1 MRAEVEIAMR
11 MLLMADQSVPPDGRI
26 DRAVDV
32 LRGVRHDLPDL
43 VRMKELRSM
52 LHLSDYTI
60 KNLIRVGRLKRI
72 MGSGKA
78 MLGVSRESV
87 RAFIRGEIRLE
98 DGTLVV

>member
-11 MLLMADQSVPPDGRI
+11 MLLMADPSVSPDGRI

>member
-1 MRAEVEIAMR
+1 MRAEVELAMR
-11 MLLMADQSVPPDGRI
+11 TLLMADPSVPPDGRI
-26 DRAVDV
+26 DRAGDA
-32 LRGVRHDLPDL
+32 LRGVRSDVPDL

-52 LHLSDYTI
+52 LHLSDPTI
-60 KNLIRVGRLKRI
+60 RNLIKVGRLKRI
-72 MGSGKA
+72 VGSGDT

>member
-11 MLLMADQSVPPDGRI
+11 ALLMADPSVPPDGRI

-32 LRGVRHDLPDL
+32 LRGIRHDLPDL
-43 VRMKELRSM
+43 VRMKELRSI
-52 LHLSDYTI
+52 LHMSTPSI
-60 KNLIRVGRLKRI
+60 KNLIRIGRLKKVI
-72 MGSGKA
+72 GSGDA
-78 MLGVSRESV
+78 TLGVSRESV

>member
-11 MLLMADQSVPPDGRI
+11 MLLMADPSVPPDGRI

-98 DGTLVV
+98 DETLVV

>member
-1 MRAEVEIAMR
+1 
-11 MLLMADQSVPPDGRI
+11 
-26 DRAVDV
+26 
-32 LRGVRHDLPDL
+32 
-43 VRMKELRSM
+43 M

>member
-11 MLLMADQSVPPDGRI
+11 MLLMADPSVPPDGRI

-98 DGTLVV
+98 DGTLVI

>member
-11 MLLMADQSVPPDGRI
+11 MLLMADPSVPPDGRI

-98 DGTLVV
+98 DGTFVV

>member
-11 MLLMADQSVPPDGRI
+11 MLLMADPSVPPDGRI
-26 DRAVDV
+26 DREVDV

-87 RAFIRGEIRLE
+87 RAFIRGERRLE

>member
-1 MRAEVEIAMR
+1 MRAEVELAMR
-11 MLLMADQSVPPDGRI
+11 TLLMADPSVPPDGRI
-26 DRAVDV
+26 DRAVDA

-43 VRMKELRSM
+43 VRMKEL
-52 LHLSDYTI
+52 SDPTI
-60 KNLIRVGRLKRI
+60 RNLIKVGRLKRI
-72 MGSGKA
+72 VGSGDT

>member
-1 MRAEVEIAMR
+1 MRAEVELAMR
-11 MLLMADQSVPPDGRI
+11 TLLMADPSVPPDGRI
-26 DRAVDV
+26 DRAVDA

-52 LHLSDYTI
+52 LHLSDPKI
-60 KNLIRVGRLKRI
+60 RNLIKVGRLKRI
-72 MGSGKA
+72 VGSGDT